1 MLELSKRFISNNI
14 LLLYRMKNEVLGKK
28 RVGNKIEDL
37 DLDLEIKR
45 VIGIIREEEKKRKS
59 YRSKSVGKMLVCI
72 QLPDGL
78 KPVANEI
85 QDVIEE
91 NTNSNV
97 IIWAGSCF
105 GACDTPRIEEV
116 DLLIQWGHSKW
127 PSKREE

>member
-1 MLELSKRFISNNI
+1 
-14 LLLYRMKNEVLGKK
+14 MKNERLGKK

-45 VIGIIREEEKKRKS
+45 VIGIIREEEKKRKN
-59 YRSKSVGKMLVCI
+59 YRNKLVGKMLVCV

-78 KPVANEI
+78 RPVAKEI

-91 NTNSNV
+91 KTNGNV
-97 IIWAGSCF
+97 ILWAGSCF

-116 DLLIQWGHSKW
+116 DLLIQWGHSEW